1 MGPWINVKD
10 QLPENQDTVLIVK
23 QLKSGQR
30 QIGLGYCIREYAHHD
45 YVTGEDRIEP
55 YWVCGGN
62 NNVIFWMPLPE
73 MPPKE
78 VTEDG

>member
-45 YVTGEDRIEP
+45 YVTGENRIEP
-55 YWVCGGN
+55 YWVCVGN

-78 VTEDG
+78 VSGDE